1 MNGYLLDTNICIYF
15 IKGLYEL
22 NKKISAV
29 GFENFYIS
37 EITIAE
43 LKFGIENSK
52 SSHKS
57 NNRKV
62 IESFINSVKVVPI
75 ISCLDIYAKE
85 KARLRKTGKVVD
97 DFDLL
102 IGSSAIVNNLILVTR
117 NESHFENLQNIKI
130 ENWINENN

>member
-1 MNGYLLDTNICIYF
+1 MIGYLLDTNICIYF

-22 NKKISAV
+22 NKKITEI
-29 GFENFYIS
+29 GIENCYIS

-43 LKFGIENSK
+43 LKLGIENSK
-52 SSHKS
+52 STHKS

-75 ISCLDIYAKE
+75 ISCLDLYAKE
-85 KARLRKTGKVVD
+85 KARLRKTGKIVD

-102 IGSSAIVNNLILVTR
+102 IGTSAIVNNLMLVTR
-117 NESHFENLQNIKI
+117 NEIH
-130 ENWINENN
+130 

>member
-22 NKKISAV
+22 NKNITKI
-29 GFENFYIS
+29 GIENCYIS

-75 ISCLDIYAKE
+75 ISCLDLYARE
-85 KARLRKTGKVVD
+85 KVRLRKVGKVVD

-102 IGSSAIVNNLILVTR
+102 IGASAIINNLILVTR
-117 NESHFENLQNIKI
+117 NESHFNNLQNIKI
-130 ENWINENN
+130 ENWINENY

>member
-1 MNGYLLDTNICIYF
+1 MIGYLLDTNICVYF
-15 IKGLYEL
+15 LKGLYEL
-22 NKKISAV
+22 NKKITEI
-29 GFENFYIS
+29 GIENCYIS

-52 SSHKS
+52 STHKS

-75 ISCLDIYAKE
+75 ISCLDLYAKE
-85 KARLRKTGKVVD
+85 KARLRKTGKIVA

-102 IGSSAIVNNLILVTR
+102 IGTSAIVNNLILVTR
-117 NESHFENLQNIKI
+117 NENHFKNLHNIKI
-130 ENWINENN
+130 ENWIDKK

>member
-15 IKGLYEL
+15 IKVLYEL
-22 NKKISAV
+22 NKNITKI
-29 GFENFYIS
+29 GIENCYIS

-75 ISCLDIYAKE
+75 ISCLDLYARE
-85 KARLRKTGKVVD
+85 KVRLRKVGKVVD

-102 IGSSAIVNNLILVTR
+102 IGASAIINNLILVTR
-117 NESHFENLQNIKI
+117 NESHFNNLQNIKI
-130 ENWINENN
+130 ENWINENY

>member
-1 MNGYLLDTNICIYF
+1 MIGYLLDTNICIYF

-22 NKKISAV
+22 NKKITEI
-29 GFENFYIS
+29 GIENCYIS

-52 SSHKS
+52 STHKS

-75 ISCLDIYAKE
+75 ISCLDLYAKE
-85 KARLRKTGKVVD
+85 KARLRKTGKIVA

-102 IGSSAIVNNLILVTR
+102 IGTSAIVNNLILVTR
-117 NESHFENLQNIKI
+117 NENHFKNLHNIKI
-130 ENWINENN
+130 ENWIDKK

>member
-22 NKKISAV
+22 NKKVPAV
-29 GFENFYIS
+29 GFENLYIS

-75 ISCLDIYAKE
+75 ISSLDLYAKE
-85 KARLRKTGKVVD
+85 KARLRKAGKAVD

-102 IGSSAIVNNLILVTR
+102 IGTSAIVNNLILVTR
-117 NESHFENLQNIKI
+117 NESHFHNLQNIKI
-130 ENWINENN
+130 ENWVNE

>member
-1 MNGYLLDTNICIYF
+1 MKGYLLDTNICIYF

-22 NKKISAV
+22 NIKFIEI
-29 GFENFYIS
+29 GIENCYIS

-52 SSHKS
+52 STHKS

-75 ISCLDIYAKE
+75 ISCLDLYAKE
-85 KARLRKTGKVVD
+85 KTRLRKSGIVID

-102 IGSSAIVNNLILVTR
+102 IGTSAIVNNLILVTR
-117 NESHFENLQNIKI
+117 NENHFKNLHNIKI
-130 ENWINENN
+130 ENWVKI